1 MIDVAD
7 ALGATPGQVAIAWVR
22 QQPWR
27 TIPILGARTHAR
39 PDQLRDNLA
48 ALDLLLDADVLARL
62 DAVSTIPLGFPHD
75 MLRRPRQL
83 DAVPGN
89 AAVLDFDRPLR

>member
-27 TIPILGARTHAR
+27 TIPILGAHT

-48 ALDLLLDADVLARL
+48 ALDLVLDADVLARL

-75 MLRRPRQL
+75 MLRQPRQL
-83 DAVPGN
+83 DAVTGAN

>member
-7 ALGATPGQVAIAWVR
+7 AVGATPGQVAIAWVR

-27 TIPILGARTHAR
+27 TIPIVGART
-39 PDQLRDNLA
+39 PDQLLHNLA
-48 ALDLLLDADVLARL
+48 ALDLVLDADVLARL

-75 MLRRPRQL
+75 ML
-83 DAVPGN
+83 
-89 AAVLDFDRPLR
+89 LRHPP